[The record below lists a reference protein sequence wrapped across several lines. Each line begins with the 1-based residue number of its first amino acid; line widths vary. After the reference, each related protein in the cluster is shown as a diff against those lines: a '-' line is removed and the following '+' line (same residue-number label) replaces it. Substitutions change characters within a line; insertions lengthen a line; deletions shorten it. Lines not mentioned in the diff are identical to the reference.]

1 MSDTQKAQKK
11 NLVKNLKMTKS
22 KIDFWSFFVSKL
34 SNYAI
39 FVLRVQNGWFEVRLK
54 AEELYYTTVETLY
67 GKKRV
72 YRVCVTKGAW
82 QFIQFTLVF
91 IYYPN
96 WMRSIFVLVK
106 SQFINFVLK
115 KENFIFFIIVT
126 ICGGI

>member
-22 KIDFWSFFVSKL
+22 KIDFWSFFVSKV

-72 YRVCVTKGAW
+72 YRVCMTKGTHKK
-82 QFIQFTLVF
+82 FFKGTRIQSVCFVPGFQPPQILLVGNT
-91 IYYPN
+91 IY
-96 WMRSIFVLVK
+96 RSLSFKRTSPIEF
-106 SQFINFVLK
+106 
-115 KENFIFFIIVT
+115 
-126 ICGGI
+126 